1 MSDGTRPELIMYA
14 RERFCPDVNR
24 ARGRLSEL
32 GLPWTE
38 YDTEGDADARERMV
52 AITGRG
58 SVPTLLIGDRV
69 LIEPSVE
76 EIDDALIAA
85 GFDVTAQ
92 AGAAGE

>member
-1 MSDGTRPELIMYA
+1 MTDGARPEIIMYA

-24 ARGRLSEL
+24 ARGRLGEL
-32 GLPWTE
+32 NLPWVE
-38 YDTEGDADARERMV
+38 YDTESDSEALDRMV

-69 LIEPSVE
+69 LIEPSVA
-76 EIDDALIAA
+76 EIDDALTAA
-85 GFDVTAQ
+85 GFDVTAL